1 MGLGKTLV
9 TALLCW
15 IVSGSM
21 VRTIDGDT
29 FVASA
34 DIWPGL
40 TGTLTVRVLGVD
52 TPELQGAT
60 LEAAKKA
67 RTFTQDWLNK
77 GDVMLAIG
85 CGAPAQDHFGRYL
98 GRVTRDGKSLADEL
112 IAGGFGVKR

>member
-1 MGLGKTLV
+1 MKTLRC
-9 TALLCW
+9 ALICW
-15 IVSGSM
+15 IVSGAV

-29 FVASA
+29 AVFSL

-40 TGTLTVRVLGVD
+40 TQTGTVRVLGVD
-52 TPELQGAT
+52 TPELKGAT
-60 LEAAKKA
+60 LEAAQKA

-77 GDVMLAIG
+77 GDVMLSIG

-112 IAGGFGVKR
+112 IAGGLGVKR